1 MDAAHSRAA
10 KWGVLVSDGG
20 IRIDRH
26 DSDLGRWELASRDP
40 HLALRFDVRRYQGYI
55 ETGTGAIRRR
65 EAPSGDVVLI
75 INLGPPYWV
84 SGGGGVQAPVVHDSF
99 VAGLHDA
106 FALVDSPGAA
116 FCLEVEF
123 TPLGA
128 YRFFRT
134 PMHLL
139 TGRTVEL
146 TDLIGRAAG
155 RIADRLHAAAD
166 WSARFRLLDRI
177 IAARVAGGADAAAP
191 VRHAWRRLEACGGA
205 VRVGALAQSVG
216 WSRKHLVRQFREQ
229 VGLPPKTVARILR
242 FGRAVDLLEAADLS
256 LAAVAVDCGYA
267 DQAHMTRDFRRFAGY
282 TPADFVKR
290 QVPAGGIV
298 ER

>member
-1 MDAAHSRAA
+1 MA
-10 KWGVLVSDGG
+10 SDGD

-40 HLALRFDVRRYQGYI
+40 HPALRSDVRRYQGYV

-65 EAPSGDVVLI
+65 ETPSGSIVLI
-75 INLGPPYWV
+75 VNLGPPYRII
-84 SGGGGVQAPVVHDSF
+84 GGGGTQAPIEHHSF

-139 TGRTVEL
+139 AGRTVEL
-146 TDLIGRAAG
+146 DDLIGRAAD
-155 RIADRLHAAAD
+155 RIADRLHGAPD
-166 WSARFRLLDRI
+166 WPMRFRLLDRI
-177 IAARVAGGADAAAP
+177 IAARIARGVDAAAP
-191 VRHAWRRLEACGGA
+191 VRQAWKRLEACGGA
-205 VRVGALAQSVG
+205 VSVGALAQSVG
-216 WSRKHLVRQFREQ
+216 WSRKHLVQQFREQ

-242 FGRAVDLLEAADLS
+242 FGRAVDLLEAADHS
-256 LAAVAVDCGYA
+256 LAAVAADCGYA
-267 DQAHMTRDFRRFAGY
+267 DQAHMTKDFRRFAGY